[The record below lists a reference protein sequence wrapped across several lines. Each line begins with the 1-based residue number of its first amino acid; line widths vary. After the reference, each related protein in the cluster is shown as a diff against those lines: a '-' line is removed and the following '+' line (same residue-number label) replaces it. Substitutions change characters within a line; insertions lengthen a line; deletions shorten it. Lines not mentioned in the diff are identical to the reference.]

1 MDTRKL
7 EKRLKTSKRHFWH
20 KRTNKFIYNRQ
31 IMDNKKDTTRDIS
44 TGDSN
49 TGKGVEGQDYF
60 SGVSKRTEKLS
71 SALYLITNL
80 VSDTEP
86 LKWELRSR
94 GIDIMSDIFASKIHS
109 LAERAML
116 LSRTQNTVYEVLSLL
131 EIGRVGALI
140 SEMNCA
146 ILKREYGVLL
156 NILREGE
163 QMKSPAEEFV
173 SELFKEEEKALP
185 EGSRGND
192 AHYKGHG
199 DVLYNERKYNVLY
212 KKTAMSFSNKQVDSV
227 SDKSVKDI
235 QRGRNAIVEER
246 QSRKKL
252 IIELIKREK
261 EITIKDAMSVIKG
274 CSEKTVQRELGT
286 LVSDNVLKKEGKKR
300 WCKYSMK

>member
-1 MDTRKL
+1 
-7 EKRLKTSKRHFWH
+7 
-20 KRTNKFIYNRQ
+20 
-31 IMDNKKDTTRDIS
+31 MDNKKDTTRDIS

-94 GIDIMSDIFASKIHS
+94 GIDIMADIFASKIHS

-140 SEMNCA
+140 SGNELRHFEAGNMA
-146 ILKREYGVLL
+146 SFL

-173 SELFKEEEKALP
+173 SELFKEKEKALP
-185 EGSRGND
+185 EGSRGMTLIIKD
-192 AHYKGHG
+192 
-199 DVLYNERKYNVLY
+199 
-212 KKTAMSFSNKQVDSV
+212 TAMSFIMSGSTM
-227 SDKSVKDI
+227 SY
-235 QRGRNAIVEER
+235 
-246 QSRKKL
+246 
-252 IIELIKREK
+252 IKRRQCPFQ
-261 EITIKDAMSVIKG
+261 IN
-274 CSEKTVQRELGT
+274 R
-286 LVSDNVLKKEGKKR
+286 
-300 WCKYSMK
+300 